1 MLICARCGEHCHR
14 FRWFSELRRQGAR
27 GEWRSWERDPENPRL
42 YWTRHCWPSCRANN
56 VFTLFEQVEGFI
68 LAARRRLMPI
78 VFGRAPPR
86 SRSGGVWKCLPTN
99 VAVDWPSTP
108 SPWECKCGAVWV
120 LADPEG
126 QEDVRAPAL
135 DEQRGPTEIDATVL
149 LPQLADLSN
158 PELEALAQL
167 VGLEQSRRTS
177 PQVETAHPPPQVSE
191 KEGSPV
197 TFCRLRRRA
206 SSEAEGSKEGGSP
219 PPTREVASR
228 PAMAYIAQWG
238 KVWHADTDCKHL
250 YYKGERRS
258 HIREVALAEVR
269 RLTGF
274 PPCKDCS
281 AAWAGALPSPRA
293 LKIKGA
299 QQ

>member
-1 MLICARCGEHCHR
+1 M
-14 FRWFSELRRQGAR
+14 
-27 GEWRSWERDPENPRL
+27 
-42 YWTRHCWPSCRANN
+42 
-56 VFTLFEQVEGFI
+56 FTLFEQVGGFI

-78 VFGRAPPR
+78 IFGRAPPR
-86 SRSGGVWKCLPTN
+86 SRSGEVWKCLPTN

-120 LADPEG
+120 LADSEC

-135 DEQRGPTEIDATVL
+135 DEPTCPSEIDATVL

-158 PELEALAQL
+158 HELEALAQL

-177 PQVETAHPPPQVSE
+177 PEVETAHPPPQADE
-191 KEGSPV
+191 KEGSAV
-197 TFCRLRRRA
+197 ARA
-206 SSEAEGSKEGGSP
+206 SAETEGLKGSASIA
-219 PPTREVASR
+219 PTREVASR

-269 RLTGF
+269 RLIGF

-281 AAWAGALPSPRA
+281 AAWAGALPSPRVH
-293 LKIKGA
+293 KIKGA
-299 QQ
+299 LE